1 MMNNEKNSL
10 SKIVRIQSLLQ
21 KMEGENNIP
30 EICSEI
36 ATFPGIKS
44 AFFEKEN
51 AAPISDDSIQRFPL
65 KTEKSNFG
73 SIVLHIED
81 HVKFQ
86 SAAPHISLFCSF
98 ISVKLENLDLE
109 KKRLSIEKNVQ
120 ETERIVS
127 DILIENVAKYE
138 LLVETSPEAIIIHQ
152 NGKFVFINS
161 SGLRLLGADSP
172 DSVIGKNIIDFVHPD
187 YRETVI
193 ARIEKAVT
201 QKTSVPFNEEKFI
214 NLKGDVITAEV
225 AGASF
230 MLNGKPAM
238 QAYIRDVTERKK
250 TEKMLRESEEQFR
263 FMFENHSAVMLLVE
277 PESGRILKANRAA
290 EAYYGYSSEEFE
302 RTFIYSINILS
313 KEQIKEEMEN
323 AKEEKRNY
331 FIFPHR
337 LKNGQIRTV
346 EVHSSSI
353 PFSGKQI
360 LFSVIHDITDRK
372 TA

>member
-51 AAPISDDSIQRFPL
+51 AAPISSDSIQRFPL

-238 QAYIRDVTERKK
+238 QAYIRDVTERK
-250 TEKMLRESEEQFR
+250 
-263 FMFENHSAVMLLVE
+263 
-277 PESGRILKANRAA
+277 
-290 EAYYGYSSEEFE
+290 
-302 RTFIYSINILS
+302 
-313 KEQIKEEMEN
+313 
-323 AKEEKRNY
+323 
-331 FIFPHR
+331 
-337 LKNGQIRTV
+337 
-346 EVHSSSI
+346 
-353 PFSGKQI
+353 
-360 LFSVIHDITDRK
+360 
-372 TA
+372 